1 MSQRQ
6 SSLYS
11 KSYLASVGGPATA
24 SDAKKRAAARA
35 VTLKK
40 EDKKSERIAKQG
52 VKKTATKKTATKK
65 TATKKTA
72 VKKTA
77 VKKAPVKQV
86 DKELDP
92 VVNSTTPEAK
102 APEGTEDS
110 E

>member
-65 TATKKTA
+65 TA